1 MRKEES
7 SLVHDIVIITIITL
21 IAGLLLGVIHSI
33 TAGPIAAQE
42 EKTRIRTQKAVFPAA
57 SSFKVVEGIADD
69 EVLIEKVADTGL
81 TKTEV
86 CAVDIAYDEAGDK
99 LGYVVTSL
107 NKEGYGGEIKIMTG
121 IDTTGEELSI
131 NGIAFLTLAETAGMG
146 MKADLP
152 EFKDQFVDLVP
163 GDLVP
168 VRKESAL
175 PSLDYFQSTD
185 EIDAISGSTITTS
198 SVMKAANAAL
208 VAARY
213 LEGGAS

>member
-1 MRKEES
+1 MRKEEK

-57 SSFKVVEGIADD
+57 SSFKAVEGIADD
-69 EVLIEKVADTGL
+69 EVLIEKVTDTGL

-152 EFKDQFVDLVP
+152 EFKEQFVDLVP
-163 GDLVP
+163 GDDMIVYT
-168 VRKESAL
+168 KTGKSA
-175 PSLDYFQSTD
+175 PN

>member
-1 MRKEES
+1 MRKEET

-57 SSFKVVEGIADD
+57 SSFKAVEGIADD
-69 EVLIEKVADTGL
+69 EVLIEKVTDTGL

-163 GDLVP
+163 GDDMIVYT
-168 VRKESAL
+168 KTGKSA
-175 PSLDYFQSTD
+175 PN

>member
-1 MRKEES
+1 MRKEET

-57 SSFKVVEGIADD
+57 SSFKAVEGIADE
-69 EVLIEKVADTGL
+69 EVLIEKMADTGL

-131 NGIAFLTLAETAGMG
+131 NRIAFLTLAETAGMG

-152 EFKDQFVDLVP
+152 EFKDQFVDLKP
-163 GDLVP
+163 GDDMVAYT
-168 VRKESAL
+168 KTGKSA
-175 PSLDYFQSTD
+175 PN

>member
-1 MRKEES
+1 MRKEET

-57 SSFKVVEGIADD
+57 SSFKAVEGIADD
-69 EVLIEKVADTGL
+69 EVLIEKVTDTGL

-152 EFKDQFVDLVP
+152 EFKEQFVDLVP
-163 GDLVP
+163 GDDMIVYT
-168 VRKESAL
+168 KTGKSA
-175 PSLDYFQSTD
+175 PN

>member
-1 MRKEES
+1 MRKEET

-57 SSFKVVEGIADD
+57 SSFKAVEGIADE
-69 EVLIEKVADTGL
+69 EVLIEKMADTGL

-121 IDTTGEELSI
+121 IDTTGEEPSI

-163 GDLVP
+163 GDDMIVYT
-168 VRKESAL
+168 KTGKSA
-175 PSLDYFQSTD
+175 PN

>member
-1 MRKEES
+1 MRKEET

-57 SSFKVVEGIADD
+57 SSFKAVEGIADE

-163 GDLVP
+163 GDEMIVYT
-168 VRKESAL
+168 KTGKSA
-175 PSLDYFQSTD
+175 PN

>member
-1 MRKEES
+1 MRKEGS

-57 SSFKVVEGIADD
+57 SSFKAVEGIADD

-163 GDLVP
+163 GDDMIVYT
-168 VRKESAL
+168 KTGKSA
-175 PSLDYFQSTD
+175 PN